1 MVSRRRSATRRPSR
15 GDVCGCGDVALG
27 GLCCAMSF
35 GPGKIAETML
45 LPAVF
50 DGPSLQPTDIGQL
63 AIRV

>member
-1 MVSRRRSATRRPSR
+1 MVSRRRSATRRR
-15 GDVCGCGDVALG
+15 HAVMFVVAAMLR
-27 GLCCAMSF
+27 LAVSAAMSF